1 MLVLREDVFRGPDNE
16 ISSHLE
22 ANALGR
28 WLFAW
33 KCRQQ

>member
-28 WLFAW
+28 
-33 KCRQQ
+33 